1 MKQKGLS
8 FLRHFVAW
16 GLSLMEGNMQR
27 ILSYIRKAV
36 DDYNMIDNGD
46 KIAVGL
52 SGGKD
57 SIALLIGLKALQR
70 FYDKKFEVIA
80 ISVNPGFEFFNSEF
94 LKKTCDDIGVQY
106 IEEKSHIKEIVF
118 DIREEKNPC
127 SLCANLRRG
136 ILNSTAIREG
146 CNKIALGH
154 NEDDVLETFFLNLL
168 YGGNINTFAPT
179 SYMDRS
185 NITLIRPLIYAPE
198 KSIKTF
204 VKKNNIEV
212 MPKCCPMDG
221 VSKRE
226 DMKKLIWEFQKQI
239 PNVKANIYGAIK
251 RGNIKGWQKENH

>member
-1 MKQKGLS
+1 
-8 FLRHFVAW
+8 
-16 GLSLMEGNMQR
+16 MQR

-36 DDYNMIDNGD
+36 DDYNMIEDGD

-57 SIALLIGLKALQR
+57 SITLLMGLKALQR
-70 FYDKKFEVIA
+70 FYDKKFEIIA
-80 ISVNPGFEFFNSEF
+80 ISINPGFEFFNSEF

-106 IEEKSHIKEIVF
+106 IEEESHIKEIVF
-118 DIREEKNPC
+118 DIRDEKNPC

-185 NITLIRPLIYAPE
+185 KITLIRPLIYAPE

-221 VSKRE
+221 ASKRE
-226 DMKKLIWEFQKQI
+226 DMKKLIWDFQKQI

-251 RGNIKGWQKENH
+251 RGNIKGWDK

>member
-1 MKQKGLS
+1 MQK
-8 FLRHFVAW
+8 
-16 GLSLMEGNMQR
+16 
-27 ILSYIRKAV
+27 ILSNMRKAIENF
-36 DDYNMIDNGD
+36 NMIEEGD

-57 SIALLIGLKALQR
+57 SITLLMALKNLQI
-70 FYDKKFEVIA
+70 FYPKKFDIIA
-80 ISVNPGFEFFNSEF
+80 ISINPGFEFFDSNFLSELCEKLDVPYF
-94 LKKTCDDIGVQY
+94 
-106 IEEKSHIKEIVF
+106 EEESHIKEIVF
-118 DIREEKNPC
+118 DIRQEKNPC

-154 NEDDVLETFFLNLL
+154 NEDDVLETFLLNLF
-168 YGGNINTFAPT
+168 YGGNINTFAPV

-185 NITLIRPLIYAPE
+185 KVTLIRPLIYVPE

-212 MPKCCPMDG
+212 MNKCCPMDG

-226 DMKKLIWEFQKQI
+226 DMKNLIREFQKEI
-239 PNVKANIYGAIK
+239 PNVKANLYGAIK
-251 RGNIKGWQKENH
+251 RSNIKGWN